1 MTTIMATQWQR
12 NLICN
17 TNIYRFVK
25 PEMQTAHCK
34 IVFVLFSYALRWCE
48 GWKGDGSS
56 PTKTGFS
63 IIVIS
68 SQKVISCLPH
78 CKATTEAAIVQSCTA
93 LYERTEAGCLI
104 YTSNIRPT
112 TISSASTV
120 LSIAM
125 YTKTIYCSNTIIIL
139 HTLVPPITL
148 LDGCREVYF
157 NLVRHASVNWCLF
170 LYKIHNK
177 KTLACVSG
185 ELLDR

>member
-1 MTTIMATQWQR
+1 
-12 NLICN
+12 
-17 TNIYRFVK
+17 
-25 PEMQTAHCK
+25 MQTAHCK

-125 YTKTIYCSNTIIIL
+125 YTKTIYYCSNTIIIL
-139 HTLVPPITL
+139 HTLRLMYWQSWSAYIL
-148 LDGCREVYF
+148 L
-157 NLVRHASVNWCLF
+157 LVLASCLGAPFRRSNNHCHQDHWSLRWFGSMIRSHSSWCCDWF
-170 LYKIHNK
+170 EI
-177 KTLACVSG
+177 
-185 ELLDR
+185 RQ

>member
-93 LYERTEAGCLI
+93 LYKRTEAGCLI

-125 YTKTIYCSNTIIIL
+125 YTKTIYCSNEK
-139 HTLVPPITL
+139 V
-148 LDGCREVYF
+148 D
-157 NLVRHASVNWCLF
+157 
-170 LYKIHNK
+170 
-177 KTLACVSG
+177 VSG
-185 ELLDR
+185 RAPHSCPCRFRQIPKRQANRWRRPECTDKADQLIFCYWCWLLV